1 MANYI
6 LTNKAVEDLSKIW
19 DYTFEVWSEAQADK
33 YYYMLIHSFQEL
45 ADGIVAGKNYV
56 EVRNDVFGF
65 RSGQHI
71 IFYRKL
77 KDNRIEI
84 ARILHGRMDL
94 KSRIQE

>member
-6 LTNKAVEDLSKIW
+6 LTIKAVDDLSKIW

-33 YYYMLIHSFQEL
+33 YYYMLLDSFQEL
-45 ADGIVAGKNYV
+45 ADGKISGKNYT
-56 EVRNDVFGF
+56 EIRIDIFGF

-77 KDNRIEI
+77 KENRIEI
-84 ARILHGRMDL
+84 TRVLHNRMDL
-94 KSRIQE
+94 KSHTQE